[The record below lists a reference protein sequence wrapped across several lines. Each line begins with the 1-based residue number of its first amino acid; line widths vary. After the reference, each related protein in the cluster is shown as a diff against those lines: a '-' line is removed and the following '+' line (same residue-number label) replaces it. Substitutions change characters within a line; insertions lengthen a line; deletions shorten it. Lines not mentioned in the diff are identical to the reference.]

1 MGSVR
6 PLVVDDIPQVA
17 RLYAAV
23 FGPLPAES
31 RDALQSA
38 CHEIF
43 LGHPWRDD
51 DLPSLVYEDRT
62 RGIVGC
68 LGVMPRPMSMDG
80 RPIRA
85 AITHTV
91 MVHPASRSTSAFVD
105 LASAYL
111 SGPQDVSMAQ
121 GTGVGRRIFEAFGGS
136 ASLLYSLGWTRILR
150 PGRYALSF
158 LTRHGVPAVFAPALT
173 PVCSL
178 ADAMTVR
185 FLRTPFRLPPPK
197 VSGVEL
203 DADTLW
209 RCLAEFSHDR
219 TLRPTYD
226 AASSKWLLALLARRN
241 GHATLANIAVRD
253 SSGEVLGYYLY
264 YMNPA
269 KTGEVVQIAARPESI
284 NEVVQHLFYH
294 AWSHGLTAVS
304 GQLDPV
310 YLPAL
315 GAQSCVFN
323 RGDGSWLLVHSKYP
337 DVLMALHR
345 GDAFLTRL
353 EGEWFIS
360 SALMRSLGR
369 A

>member
-6 PLVVDDIPQVA
+6 PLVPDDIPQVV
-17 RLYAAV
+17 RLYATV
-23 FGPLPAES
+23 FGPLPPDSLE
-31 RDALQSA
+31 ALQSA

-43 LGHPWRDD
+43 LGHPWRDE
-51 DLPSLVYEDRT
+51 DLPSLVYQEKNQ
-62 RGIVGC
+62 GIVGC
-68 LGVMPRPMSMDG
+68 LGVMPRPMWMDG

-91 MVHPASRSTSAFVD
+91 MVHPASRSASAFVE
-105 LASAYL
+105 LASAHF

-121 GTGVGRRIFEAFGGS
+121 GTSVGRRMFEAFGGS
-136 ASLLYSLGWTRILR
+136 TSLLYSLGWTRILR
-150 PGRYALSF
+150 PGRYAVSF
-158 LTRHGVPAVFAPALT
+158 LTRHGVPAVFSQALT
-173 PVCSL
+173 PFCYL

-185 FLRTPFRLPPPK
+185 FLRTPFHLSPPK
-197 VSGVEL
+197 VSGVDL

-209 RCLAEFSHDR
+209 RCLSEFSHDR

-226 AASSKWLLALLARRN
+226 AASSKWLLELLARRN
-241 GHATLANIAVRD
+241 GHATLTKIAVRD
-253 SSGEVLGYYLY
+253 SSQEVLGYYLY
-264 YMNPA
+264 YVNPGQM
-269 KTGEVVQIAARPESI
+269 GEVVQIAARPESI
-284 NEVVQHLFYH
+284 NEVVGHLFYH
-294 AWSHGLTAVS
+294 AWSHGLMAIS
-304 GQLDPV
+304 GQLDPA

-315 GAQSCVFN
+315 AAQSCVFN

-337 DVLMALHR
+337 ELVTAIHR

-353 EGEWFIS
+353 EGEWLIS